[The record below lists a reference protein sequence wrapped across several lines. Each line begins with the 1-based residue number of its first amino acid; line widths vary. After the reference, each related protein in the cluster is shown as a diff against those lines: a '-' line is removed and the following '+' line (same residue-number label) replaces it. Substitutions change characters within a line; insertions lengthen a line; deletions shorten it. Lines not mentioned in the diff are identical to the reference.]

1 MIFFSFFM
9 NMVSLDLK
17 DHKILYQLDLNSR
30 QSLTQIGKKVNLPKN
45 VVQYRIKRLEEEGII
60 QRYYTIIDTFKLG
73 YISYRIYFTYQYT
86 TASVQNEIINYFVA
100 NNDTYWIASTEGRY
114 NLIVIVWVKDPC
126 KFYTFWQNMMKKFRD
141 YFQEKDFSFYFQLSH
156 YHNSFLLDDY
166 GKKDR
171 ERCEVIGCGE
181 QIPVDELDLKILRT
195 IASNARMPITLI
207 AQKVRSTIPTVN
219 VRLKKLRKAGIIQ
232 GFRTEI
238 NIAAL
243 GYQQFKVDIDL
254 KDYSKIDAIT
264 QYLKENPHLVYI
276 TKTAGHADIEPSFRV
291 QGLNEMHEIMDDL
304 NRKFPGALKN
314 YLYFQI
320 VHMHKLDYMPV
331 YF

>member
-1 MIFFSFFM
+1 
-9 NMVSLDLK
+9 
-17 DHKILYQLDLNSR
+17 
-30 QSLTQIGKKVNLPKN
+30 
-45 VVQYRIKRLEEEGII
+45 
-60 QRYYTIIDTFKLG
+60 
-73 YISYRIYFTYQYT
+73 
-86 TASVQNEIINYFVA
+86 
-100 NNDTYWIASTEGRY
+100 
-114 NLIVIVWVKDPC
+114 
-126 KFYTFWQNMMKKFRD
+126 
-141 YFQEKDFSFYFQLSH
+141 
-156 YHNSFLLDDY
+156 
-166 GKKDR
+166 
-171 ERCEVIGCGE
+171 VIGCGE

>member
-1 MIFFSFFM
+1 
-9 NMVSLDLK
+9 MVSLDLK